1 MMPSGFCSP
10 AFHLCSLESLGTFV
24 FHPLEMMMMV
34 VVVMVMMI
42 DGDWCL
48 LGSV

>member
-10 AFHLCSLESLGTFV
+10 AFHLCSLESVYTFV
-24 FHPLEMMMMV
+24 FHALEIMMIV
-34 VVVMVMMI
+34 VMVMVMMI
-42 DGDWCL
+42 YGDWCL